1 MGKGK
6 REMAMTTRLRSVLL
20 ALVPAV
26 AAAVVV
32 VELMGA
38 VSAFG

>member
-1 MGKGK
+1 
-6 REMAMTTRLRSVLL
+6 MAMTTRLRSVLL
-20 ALVPAV
+20 ALVPAVTAAV